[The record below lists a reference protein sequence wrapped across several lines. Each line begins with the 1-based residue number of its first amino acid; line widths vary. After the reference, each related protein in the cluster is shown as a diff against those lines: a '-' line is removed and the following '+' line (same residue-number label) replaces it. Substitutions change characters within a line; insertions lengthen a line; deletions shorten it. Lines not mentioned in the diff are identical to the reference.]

1 MDNGTEDRMA
11 IILFSGTVDK
21 LNAAAT
27 IATGGVA
34 MGLDVTLF
42 LTNWGLMAFRKGDW
56 QTNMKI
62 SAEFQEY
69 GPAMQEAMAA
79 KNAPSW
85 MDTLV
90 QAKELG
96 TVNIV
101 ACGQTMDLFGME
113 MADLEEIVDDIAGV
127 VGFVGDAQD
136 AKITLFI

>member
-1 MDNGTEDRMA
+1 MDNGTADRMA

-56 QTNMKI
+56 KTNTKI

-96 TVNIV
+96 TVNVV

-113 MADLEEIVDDIAGV
+113 LGDLEEIVDDIAGV
-127 VGFVGDAQD
+127 VGFIGDAQE